1 MNFQQP
7 TFLWAL
13 LLLVIPLIIH
23 LFNFRKY
30 KRVLFSNV
38 AMLRQIQTE
47 SRKTRQIKKWLV
59 LLTRMLIL
67 AALVIAFARPYL
79 LDENAKTGRQ
89 LVSIYLDNSQS
100 MRAEGERG
108 ELFENAKSAA
118 RTLLGNLPNEA
129 EVQVVNNAMSPFSTK
144 VYSPAK
150 AEKIIDDMELDY
162 HPNDFGKVMQRI
174 SNTYIS
180 QGYASQH
187 TFAISDFQTSGYG
200 EGPLLDSGISVSA
213 LQLKASSSRNLSVDS
228 VWLEEPI
235 SRPGSPVKIG
245 IKVTNNGKESV
256 ESANA
261 VMRINGVQQGVE
273 SFGVAG
279 GSEYILSMSFTSA
292 KKGWVSGDISVN
304 DVPVTFDNTYYFS
317 LEVKPSID
325 ILQIG
330 ESSSAIAK
338 IFKND
343 PIFQY
348 TSISSGAI
356 DYAALGKS
364 DFVILQGLSDVSSGL
379 AIQLEA
385 FVKKGGILTIVPQA
399 VEVDYKSLTTGLGLA
414 EYGAIVNKEI
424 SIASE
429 DLKKPFLRDAYKRV
443 PANVF
448 LPKIKKSYSL
458 QKGVNTREL
467 LSLKDGSSLLT
478 KTNVG
483 AGSVY
488 QYAVPLDASYS
499 NIESHE
505 VFVLSML
512 KMAFSKSEKQRLAY
526 TLFDLEPIYMNVLE
540 SGADALKLVGDT
552 KETLIES
559 SSAGNDFRFWL
570 NGEIRNAG
578 IYSLTTLDNKE
589 LATVGLN
596 FPRAESIQTF
606 ADEGELRAFL
616 PGAEVNVSGTSAA
629 SLKNAVN
636 DLQVNTPLWKLF
648 IGLSL
653 IFLLIEIL
661 LLRFL
666 KS

>member
-1 MNFQQP
+1 
-7 TFLWAL
+7 
-13 LLLVIPLIIH
+13 
-23 LFNFRKY
+23 
-30 KRVLFSNV
+30 
-38 AMLRQIQTE
+38 MLRQIQTE

-100 MRAEGERG
+100 MRAEGEQG
-108 ELFENAKSAA
+108 ELFENAKNAT

-200 EGPLLDSGISVSA
+200 EGPPLDSGISVSVV
-213 LQLKASSSRNLSVDS
+213 QLKASSSRNISVDS

-235 SRPGSPVKIG
+235 SRPGSPVRIG
-245 IKVTNNGKESV
+245 IKITNNGKESV

-279 GSEYILSMSFTSA
+279 GSQYILSMSFTSA

-338 IFKND
+338 IFNND

-348 TSISSGAI
+348 TSTSSGAI
-356 DYAALGKS
+356 DYATLGKY
-364 DFVILQGLSDVSSGL
+364 DFVILHELSEVSSGL
-379 AIQLEA
+379 ATQLEA
-385 FVKKGGILTIVPQA
+385 FVKKGGVLTILPQA
-399 VEVDYKSLTTGLGLA
+399 AKVDYNSLTTVLGLA
-414 EYGAIVNKEI
+414 EYGAILNKKI
-424 SIASE
+424 SITSE
-429 DLKKPFLRDAYKRV
+429 DLKRPFLRDVYKRV
-443 PANVF
+443 PANVL

-526 TLFDLEPIYMNVLE
+526 TLFDLEPIYMNVSE
-540 SGADALKLVGDT
+540 SGAEALKLVGDT

-559 SSAGNDFRFWL
+559 SSVGNDFRFWL

-578 IYSLTTLDNKE
+578 IYRLTTLDNKE

-606 ADEGELRAFL
+606 ADEDELRAFL
-616 PGAEVNVSGTSAA
+616 SGAEVNVAGKSAA

-636 DLQVNTPLWKLF
+636 DLQLNTPLWKLF

>member
-100 MRAEGERG
+100 MRAEGEQG

-129 EVQVVNNAMSPFSTK
+129 EVQVVNNALSQFSTK

-200 EGPLLDSGISVSA
+200 EGPLLDSGISVSV

-273 SFGVAG
+273 SFGVVG

-338 IFKND
+338 IFNND

-348 TSISSGAI
+348 TSTSSGAI
-356 DYAALGKS
+356 DYATLGTY
-364 DFVILQGLSDVSSGL
+364 DFVILQGLSEVSSGL
-379 AIQLEA
+379 ATQLEA
-385 FVKKGGILTIVPQA
+385 FVKKGGVLTILPQVA
-399 VEVDYKSLTTGLGLA
+399 KVDYNSLTTGMGLA

-424 SIASE
+424 SITSE
-429 DLKKPFLRDAYKRV
+429 DLKRPFLRDVYKRV
-443 PANVF
+443 PASVL

-505 VFVLSML
+505 IFVLSML

-526 TLFDLEPIYMNVLE
+526 TLFDLEPIYMNVSE
-540 SGADALKLVGDT
+540 SGAEALKLVGDT

-578 IYSLTTLDNKE
+578 TYSLTTLDNKE

-606 ADEGELRAFL
+606 ADEDELRAFL

>member
-1 MNFQQP
+1 
-7 TFLWAL
+7 
-13 LLLVIPLIIH
+13 
-23 LFNFRKY
+23 
-30 KRVLFSNV
+30 
-38 AMLRQIQTE
+38 MLRQIQTE
-47 SRKTRQIKKWLV
+47 SRKTRQVKKWLV
-59 LLTRMLIL
+59 LFTRMLIL

-100 MRAEGERG
+100 MRAEGEQG
-108 ELFENAKSAA
+108 ELFENAKNAA
-118 RTLLGNLPNEA
+118 RILLEDLPNEA
-129 EVQVVNNAMSPFSTK
+129 EVQVVNNALSPFSTK

-150 AEKIIDDMELDY
+150 AERIIDDMELDY
-162 HPNDFGKVMQRI
+162 HPNDFGKVMQRVN
-174 SNTYIS
+174 STYIS
-180 QGYASQH
+180 EGYASQH
-187 TFAISDFQTSGYG
+187 TFAISDFQTRGYG
-200 EGPLLDSGISVSA
+200 EGPLLDSGISVSV

-273 SFGVAG
+273 SFGIAG
-279 GSEYILSMSFTSA
+279 GSEHILSMSFTSA
-292 KKGWVSGDISVN
+292 KKGWITGDISVN

-330 ESSSAIAK
+330 KSSSAIAK

-348 TSISSGAI
+348 TAVSSGAI
-356 DYAALGKS
+356 DYATLSKY
-364 DFVILQGLSDVSSGL
+364 DFVILHELSEVSSGL
-379 AIQLEA
+379 ATQLET
-385 FVKKGGILTIVPQA
+385 FVKQGGVLTMLPQVA
-399 VEVDYKSLTTGLGLA
+399 KVDYNALTTGLGLA

-424 SIASE
+424 SITSD
-429 DLKKPFLRDAYKRV
+429 DLKRPFLRDVYKRV
-443 PANVF
+443 PANVL

-467 LSLKDGSSLLT
+467 LSLKDGSLLLT
-478 KTNVG
+478 KTTVG
-483 AGSVY
+483 AGAVY

-505 VFVLSML
+505 IFVLSML

-526 TLFDLEPIYMNVLE
+526 TLFDLEPIYMNVSE
-540 SGADALKLVGDT
+540 TGAQALKLVGDT

-559 SSAGNDFRFWL
+559 SSVGNTFRFWL

-578 IYSLTTLDNKE
+578 IYSLTTSDNKE

-606 ADEGELRAFL
+606 ADEDELRAFL
-616 PGAEVNVSGTSAA
+616 PGAEVNVSGTSTA
-629 SLKNAVN
+629 SLKNAIN

-648 IGLSL
+648 IGLTL

-666 KS
+666 K

>member
-1 MNFQQP
+1 
-7 TFLWAL
+7 
-13 LLLVIPLIIH
+13 
-23 LFNFRKY
+23 
-30 KRVLFSNV
+30 
-38 AMLRQIQTE
+38 
-47 SRKTRQIKKWLV
+47 
-59 LLTRMLIL
+59 
-67 AALVIAFARPYL
+67 
-79 LDENAKTGRQ
+79 
-89 LVSIYLDNSQS
+89 
-100 MRAEGERG
+100 
-108 ELFENAKSAA
+108 
-118 RTLLGNLPNEA
+118 
-129 EVQVVNNAMSPFSTK
+129 
-144 VYSPAK
+144 
-150 AEKIIDDMELDY
+150 
-162 HPNDFGKVMQRI
+162 
-174 SNTYIS
+174 
-180 QGYASQH
+180 
-187 TFAISDFQTSGYG
+187 
-200 EGPLLDSGISVSA
+200 
-213 LQLKASSSRNLSVDS
+213 
-228 VWLEEPI
+228 
-235 SRPGSPVKIG
+235 
-245 IKVTNNGKESV
+245 
-256 ESANA
+256 
-261 VMRINGVQQGVE
+261 
-273 SFGVAG
+273 
-279 GSEYILSMSFTSA
+279 
-292 KKGWVSGDISVN
+292 
-304 DVPVTFDNTYYFS
+304 
-317 LEVKPSID
+317 
-325 ILQIG
+325 
-330 ESSSAIAK
+330 
-338 IFKND
+338 
-343 PIFQY
+343 
-348 TSISSGAI
+348 
-356 DYAALGKS
+356 
-364 DFVILQGLSDVSSGL
+364 
-379 AIQLEA
+379 
-385 FVKKGGILTIVPQA
+385 
-399 VEVDYKSLTTGLGLA
+399 
-414 EYGAIVNKEI
+414 
-424 SIASE
+424 
-429 DLKKPFLRDAYKRV
+429 
-443 PANVF
+443 VF

-526 TLFDLEPIYMNVLE
+526 TLFDLEPIYMNVSE

-616 PGAEVNVSGTSAA
+616 TGAEVNVSGTSAA
-629 SLKNAVN
+629 SLKNVVN

>member
-1 MNFQQP
+1 
-7 TFLWAL
+7 
-13 LLLVIPLIIH
+13 
-23 LFNFRKY
+23 
-30 KRVLFSNV
+30 
-38 AMLRQIQTE
+38 MLRQIQTE

-59 LLTRMLIL
+59 LLMRMFIL

-89 LVSIYLDNSQS
+89 LISIYLDNSQS
-100 MRAEGERG
+100 MRAKGEEG
-108 ELFENAKSAA
+108 ELFENAKNAA

-129 EVQVVNNAMSPFSTK
+129 EVQVVNNAMSPYSTK

-162 HPNDFGKVMQRI
+162 HLNDFGKVMQRI
-174 SNTYIS
+174 SKTYIS
-180 QGYASQH
+180 EGYASQH

-200 EGPLLDSGISVSA
+200 EGRLLDSGISVSV

-235 SRPGSPVKIG
+235 SRPGPPVKIG
-245 IKVTNNGKESV
+245 IKVTNNGKEYV

-279 GSEYILSMSFTSA
+279 GSAYILSMSFTSA
-292 KKGWVSGDISVN
+292 KKGWISGDISVN

-348 TSISSGAI
+348 TSTNSGAI
-356 DYAALGKS
+356 DYATLGKY
-364 DFVILQGLSDVSSGL
+364 DFVILHELSEVSSGL
-379 AIQLEA
+379 ATQLEA
-385 FVKKGGILTIVPQA
+385 FVKKGGILTILPQVA
-399 VEVDYKSLTTGLGLA
+399 TVDYNSLTTGLGLA
-414 EYGAIVNKEI
+414 EYGAIINKEM
-424 SIASE
+424 SITSE
-429 DLKKPFLRDAYKRV
+429 DLKRPFLRDVYKRV
-443 PANVF
+443 PANVL

-526 TLFDLEPIYMNVLE
+526 TLFDLEPIYLNVSE
-540 SGADALKLVGDT
+540 PGSQVLKLVGDT

-570 NGEIRNAG
+570 NEETRNAG
-578 IYSLTTLDNKE
+578 IYRLTTSDNKD

-606 ADEGELRAFL
+606 ADEDELRAFL
-616 PGAEVNVSGTSAA
+616 PGVEVNVSGTSPA

>member
-100 MRAEGERG
+100 MRAEGEQG
-108 ELFENAKSAA
+108 ELFENAKNAT

-200 EGPLLDSGISVSA
+200 EGPPLDSGISVSVV
-213 LQLKASSSRNLSVDS
+213 QLKASSSRNISVDS

-235 SRPGSPVKIG
+235 SRPGSPVRIG
-245 IKVTNNGKESV
+245 IKITNNGKESV

-279 GSEYILSMSFTSA
+279 GSQYILSMSFTSA

-338 IFKND
+338 IFNND

-348 TSISSGAI
+348 TSTSSGAI
-356 DYAALGKS
+356 DYATLGKY
-364 DFVILQGLSDVSSGL
+364 DFVILHELSEVSSGL
-379 AIQLEA
+379 ATQLEA
-385 FVKKGGILTIVPQA
+385 FVKKGGVLTILPQA
-399 VEVDYKSLTTGLGLA
+399 AKVDYNSLTTVLGLA
-414 EYGAIVNKEI
+414 EYGAILNKKI
-424 SIASE
+424 SITSE
-429 DLKKPFLRDAYKRV
+429 DLKRPFLRDVYKRV
-443 PANVF
+443 PANVL

-526 TLFDLEPIYMNVLE
+526 TLFDLEPIYMNVSE
-540 SGADALKLVGDT
+540 SGAEALKLVGDT

-559 SSAGNDFRFWL
+559 SSVGNDFRFWL

-578 IYSLTTLDNKE
+578 IYRLTTLDNKE

-606 ADEGELRAFL
+606 ADEDELRAFL
-616 PGAEVNVSGTSAA
+616 SGAEVNVAGKSAA

-636 DLQVNTPLWKLF
+636 DLQLNTPLWKLF

>member
-100 MRAEGERG
+100 MRAEGEQG

-129 EVQVVNNAMSPFSTK
+129 EVQVVNNALSQFSTK

-200 EGPLLDSGISVSA
+200 EGPLLDSGISVSV

-273 SFGVAG
+273 SFGVVG

-338 IFKND
+338 IFNND

-348 TSISSGAI
+348 TSTSSGAI
-356 DYAALGKS
+356 DYATLGTY
-364 DFVILQGLSDVSSGL
+364 DFVILHELSEVSSGL
-379 AIQLEA
+379 ATQLEA
-385 FVKKGGILTIVPQA
+385 FVKKGGVLTILPQVA
-399 VEVDYKSLTTGLGLA
+399 KVDYNSLTTGMGLA

-424 SIASE
+424 SITSE
-429 DLKKPFLRDAYKRV
+429 DLKRPFLRDVYKRV
-443 PANVF
+443 PASVL
-448 LPKIKKSYSL
+448 LPKIKKCYSL

-526 TLFDLEPIYMNVLE
+526 TLFDLEPIYMNVSE

-606 ADEGELRAFL
+606 ADEDELRAFL

>member
-7 TFLWAL
+7 IFLWAL

-100 MRAEGERG
+100 MGAEGEQG
-108 ELFENAKSAA
+108 ELFENAKNVA

-129 EVQVVNNAMSPFSTK
+129 KVQLVNNALSPFSTK
-144 VYSPAK
+144 VFSPAK
-150 AEKIIDDMELDY
+150 AVKIIDDMELDY

-174 SNTYIS
+174 SSTYIS
-180 QGYASQH
+180 EGYASQR

-200 EGPLLDSGISVSA
+200 EGPLLDSGISVSV
-213 LQLKASSSRNLSVDS
+213 LQLKASPSKNLSVDS

-245 IKVTNNGKESV
+245 VKVTNNGEESV

-261 VMRINGVQQGVE
+261 IMRINGVRQGVE

-279 GSEYILSMSFTSA
+279 GGEYILFMSFNSA
-292 KKGWVSGDISVN
+292 KKGWITGDISVN
-304 DVPVTFDNTYYFS
+304 DVPITFDNSYYFS
-317 LEVKPSID
+317 LELKSSID

-330 ESSSAIAK
+330 KSSSAIAK
-338 IFKND
+338 IFNND

-448 LPKIKKSYSL
+448 LPKIRKSYSL

-499 NIESHE
+499 DIESHE

-526 TLFDLEPIYMNVLE
+526 TLFDLEPIYMNVSE
-540 SGADALKLVGDT
+540 SGTQALKLVGDT

-559 SSAGNDFRFWL
+559 SSAGNVFRFWL
-570 NGEIRNAG
+570 NGEIQNAG
-578 IYSLTTLDNKE
+578 IYSLTTSDNNE

-596 FPRAESIQTF
+596 FPRAESIQAF
-606 ADEGELRAFL
+606 ADAHELRAFL

-653 IFLLIEIL
+653 IFLMIEIL

-666 KS
+666 K